1 MEATMAKIMVRN
13 LSKQYKDGEI
23 QALRDVSF
31 DCQDGEFFCLL
42 GPAGA
47 GKTTTIKLIAGIE
60 PPDNGE
66 VLMDNERVTG
76 VESWERDLAVAFETY
91 ALYPQ
96 RTVRGN
102 LRFPLQAPARKGAW
116 SEADAE
122 KRVVEIANM
131 LGIGELLDRYPRQLS
146 GGQRQRVA
154 LGRALVR
161 KPRAYLLDEPIAH
174 LDAKLRHHMRGEL
187 KRIQRDLGTTV
198 LYCTPDQLEALSLAD
213 HLAVLNEGRVE
224 QIGAS
229 KDVYMRP
236 ANIFVARFVGD
247 PPMNILDAN
256 IEGNELLILEL
267 TRLPMAATVQR
278 LLARNSNG
286 KTVKLGIRPKDLRV
300 VPESSRE
307 AQAKAEVTHV
317 QVLGETSVLTL
328 KADSLEL
335 HAKLATQD
343 APERGSNVGMI
354 IDPADCHFFDPET
367 QRRIEE

>member
-1 MEATMAKIMVRN
+1 MEATMAKITVRN
-13 LSKQYKDGEI
+13 LSKQYKDGEV

-31 DCQDGEFFCLL
+31 ECPDGEFFCLL

-60 PPDNGE
+60 PPDSGE
-66 VLMDNERVTG
+66 VFLDDERITG
-76 VESWERDLAVAFETY
+76 VDPWERDLAVAFETY

-96 RTVRGN
+96 RTVREN
-102 LRFPLQAPARKGAW
+102 LRFPLQAPAREDAW
-116 SEADAE
+116 SEGDLE
-122 KRVVEIANM
+122 KRVVEIANL

-161 KPRAYLLDEPIAH
+161 KPRVYLLDEPIAH

-187 KRIQRDLGTTV
+187 KRIQLNLGITM
-198 LYCTPDQLEALSLAD
+198 LYATPDQLEALSLAE
-213 HLAVLNEGRVE
+213 HIAVINEGQIE
-224 QIGAS
+224 QVGTPE
-229 KDVYMRP
+229 DVYMRP
-236 ANIFVARFVGD
+236 ANVFVARFVGD
-247 PPMNILDAN
+247 PPMNILDAS
-256 IEGNELLILEL
+256 IEGDELLIHDLM
-267 TRLPMAATVQR
+267 RLPMAATVQG
-278 LLARNSNG
+278 LLARNSIG

-300 VPESSRE
+300 VPESSGE
-307 AQAKAEVTHV
+307 AQTKAGVTHV

-343 APERGSNVGMI
+343 APERGSNVGVI

-367 QRRIEE
+367 KRRIEE